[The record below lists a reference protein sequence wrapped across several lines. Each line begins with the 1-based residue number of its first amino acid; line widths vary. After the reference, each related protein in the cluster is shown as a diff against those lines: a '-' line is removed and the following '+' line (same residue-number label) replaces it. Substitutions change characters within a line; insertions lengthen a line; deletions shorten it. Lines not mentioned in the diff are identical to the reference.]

1 MGAKRLLVANSQGP
15 EAKSFPESNPAKPR
29 DPSNVSAMKLEDVVD
44 VVGNRF
50 AAVVVSARRARQINA
65 YFHQLGEG
73 IGHYVPPQVHSLS
86 RKPLTIAM
94 EEIAEGKVTVEKVEG

>member
-1 MGAKRLLVANSQGP
+1 
-15 EAKSFPESNPAKPR
+15 
-29 DPSNVSAMKLEDVVD
+29 MKLEDVID
-44 VVGNRF
+44 AVGNRF
-50 AAVVVSARRARQINA
+50 ASVVVSARRARQINA

-94 EEIAEGKVTVEKVEG
+94 EEIAEGKVTVEKEEG

>member
-1 MGAKRLLVANSQGP
+1 
-15 EAKSFPESNPAKPR
+15 
-29 DPSNVSAMKLEDVVD
+29 MKLEDVVEE
-44 VVGNRF
+44 VGNRF
-50 AAVVVSARRARQINA
+50 ATVVVSARRARQINA

>member
-1 MGAKRLLVANSQGP
+1 MRIEQ
-15 EAKSFPESNPAKPR
+15 
-29 DPSNVSAMKLEDVVD
+29 VVD
-44 VVGNRF
+44 RIGNRF

-94 EEIAEGKVTVEKVEG
+94 EEIAEGKVAVEQEED

>member
-1 MGAKRLLVANSQGP
+1 
-15 EAKSFPESNPAKPR
+15 
-29 DPSNVSAMKLEDVVD
+29 MKIENVVD
-44 VVGNRF
+44 EVGNRF
-50 AAVVVSARRARQINA
+50 AAVIVSSRRARQINA

-94 EEIAEGKVTVEKVEG
+94 EEIAEGTDPMDTDTDDGGLPDGFEVRYRIWAAGEEVGRAEEE

>member
-1 MGAKRLLVANSQGP
+1 MRYAGR
-15 EAKSFPESNPAKPR
+15 
-29 DPSNVSAMKLEDVVD
+29 MKIENVVD
-44 VVGNRF
+44 EVGNRF
-50 AAVVVSARRARQINA
+50 ASVIVSSRRARQINA

-94 EEIAEGKVTVEKVEG
+94 EEIAEGKVTVEREEV

>member
-1 MGAKRLLVANSQGP
+1 MANPPGCDTLKYMKI
-15 EAKSFPESNPAKPR
+15 E
-29 DPSNVSAMKLEDVVD
+29 NVIDE
-44 VVGNRF
+44 VGNRF
-50 AAVVVSARRARQINA
+50 AAVIVSARRARQINA

-94 EEIAEGKVTVEKVEG
+94 EEIAEGKVTVEREEA